1 MKIEK
6 TKTNYKDSLTPEQY
20 RITQEGRTEAP
31 FTGQYCTLF
40 EAGSYLCICCG
51 TPLFNSEAKYDSGSG
66 WPDFHEAITDGI
78 IKYED
83 DFSSGLKQTEV
94 KCNNCDAHLGHV
106 FNDGPKST
114 GLRYCVNSL
123 SLKLRKIE

>member
-6 TKTNYKDSLTPEQY
+6 TKTNYKDSLTLEQY
-20 RITQEGRTEAP
+20 RITQEGGTEAP
-31 FTGQYCTLF
+31 FTGQYCTIF

-51 TPLFNSEAKYDSGSG
+51 TPLFNSEAKYDAGSG
-66 WPDFHEAITDGI
+66 WSDFHDAITEGV

-83 DFSSGLKQTEV
+83 DFSCGLKQTEV

-106 FNDGPKST
+106 FNDGPPPNFK
-114 GLRYCVNSL
+114 RY
-123 SLKLRKIE
+123 